1 MIKSKYN
8 WLYEP
13 PTEYINETLIKKY
26 QLTPIIKKLLES
38 KSITDDE
45 SIKAL
50 LDETIINHDPW
61 LLSDME
67 KAVTRINEAIDKNE
81 RILVYGDYDADGV
94 TSTTILVKTLQT
106 LGVKWVG
113 IFLID
118 FQKVMVLMN
127 LHLEM
132 HMMKACLS
140 S

>member
-13 PTEYINETLIKKY
+13 PTEYINETLIKISINTDY
-26 QLTPIIKKLLES
+26 KKLLES

-67 KAVTRINEAIDKNE
+67 KAVTRINEAIDKMS
-81 RILVYGDYDADGV
+81 VYWYMV
-94 TSTTILVKTLQT
+94 IMMPMVSLLQ
-106 LGVKWVG
+106 LY
-113 IFLID
+113 
-118 FQKVMVLMN
+118 
-127 LHLEM
+127 
-132 HMMKACLS
+132 
-140 S
+140 

>member
-1 MIKSKYN
+1 
-8 WLYEP
+8 
-13 PTEYINETLIKKY
+13 
-26 QLTPIIKKLLES
+26 
-38 KSITDDE
+38 
-45 SIKAL
+45 
-50 LDETIINHDPW
+50 
-61 LLSDME
+61 ME

-106 LGVKWVG
+106 LEVG
-113 IFLID
+113 WYILID

>member
-106 LGVKWVG
+106 LG
-113 IFLID
+113 
-118 FQKVMVLMN
+118 
-127 LHLEM
+127 
-132 HMMKACLS
+132 S
-140 S
+140 SGLVYS

>member
-1 MIKSKYN
+1 
-8 WLYEP
+8 
-13 PTEYINETLIKKY
+13 
-26 QLTPIIKKLLES
+26 
-38 KSITDDE
+38 
-45 SIKAL
+45 
-50 LDETIINHDPW
+50 
-61 LLSDME
+61 ME

-94 TSTTILVKTLQT
+94 TSTSILVKTLQT
-106 LGVKWVG
+106 LGAEVG
-113 IFLID
+113 WYILID